1 MDESFDAEKAKK
13 KFLLPQAIVMVA
25 VAAMI
30 SFGFFV
36 DGETG
41 AVAVNN
47 ILAAV
52 ILIVLFEVI
61 LYREVFVNSK
71 KKGGSSSS
79 GKKVK

>member
-1 MDESFDAEKAKK
+1 M
-13 KFLLPQAIVMVA
+13 LPQAIVMVA

-61 LYREVFVNSK
+61 LYREVLSTLKERRIFFLWEK
-71 KKGGSSSS
+71 DKRQ
-79 GKKVK
+79 

>member
-61 LYREVFVNSK
+61 LYREVLSTLK
-71 KKGGSSSS
+71 RKADLLPLGKG
-79 GKKVK
+79 